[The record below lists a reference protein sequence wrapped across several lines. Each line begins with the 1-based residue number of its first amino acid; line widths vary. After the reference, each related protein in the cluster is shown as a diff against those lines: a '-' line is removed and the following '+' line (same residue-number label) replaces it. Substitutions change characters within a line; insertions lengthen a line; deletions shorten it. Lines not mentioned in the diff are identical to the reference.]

1 MGQLTKEQALAFRK
15 RWQMVNTAESKELRK
30 TTLAEKLQ
38 QTAAL
43 MASGQALGW
52 NDPID
57 SDEAELWQRWQQ
69 LREKYRG

>member
-15 RWQMVNTAESKELRK
+15 RWQMVNAAESKELRK

-43 MASGQALGW
+43 MTSGQALRW
-52 NDPID
+52 NDAID
-57 SDEAELWQRWQQ
+57 SDEARLWERWQQ